1 MGKSY
6 SQDLRERVV
15 FYLEEGHTHREAHA
29 VYKVGISTAGRW
41 QRAYRAEKRLCRK
54 PYKQGIIPKI
64 ECQSYWLLSEIARDS
79 SQTLIE
85 LRDRLLCERGLKV
98 SGSMIWRFLNKHSIS
113 FKKNAA
119 RQRTRA

>member
-29 VYKVGISTAGRW
+29 FFKIGISTAGRW
-41 QRAYRAEKRLCRK
+41 QKAFREEKRLCPK
-54 PYKQGIIPKI
+54 PYKQVVIPKL
-64 ECQSYWLLSEIARDS
+64 EGQSYWLLSEIERDS

-85 LRDRLLCERGLKV
+85 LRDRLLSERGIHA
-98 SGSMIWRFLNKHSIS
+98 SGSMIWRFFDRHSIS
-113 FKKNAA
+113 FKKNTA
-119 RQRTRA
+119 RQRTDA

>member
-1 MGKSY
+1 MEVLMGKSY

-15 FYLEEGHTHREAHA
+15 FYLEAGHTHREAHA

-41 QRAYRAEKRLCRK
+41 QRIYRKEKRLCPK
-54 PYKQGIIPKI
+54 PHKRSVIPKL
-64 ECQSYWLLSEIARDS
+64 EGQSYWLLSEIERDS

-85 LRDRLLCERGLKV
+85 LRDRLLTERGIRV
-98 SGSMIWRFLNKHSIS
+98 SGSMVWRFLDSHSIS

-119 RQRTRA
+119 R